1 MRKFGEGGL
10 GVVFFH
16 VRESSTTEKSRSRG
30 DYLILS
36 RAYCDSSDSFDS
48 GGAPHQMLNVL
59 CGNPLPSQ
67 TIPRSSP
74 SPLEGK

>member
-48 GGAPHQMLNVL
+48 GGAPYHACFKCSMSYVVTLYLPRPFPGLVL
-59 CGNPLPSQ
+59 VH
-67 TIPRSSP
+67 
-74 SPLEGK
+74 